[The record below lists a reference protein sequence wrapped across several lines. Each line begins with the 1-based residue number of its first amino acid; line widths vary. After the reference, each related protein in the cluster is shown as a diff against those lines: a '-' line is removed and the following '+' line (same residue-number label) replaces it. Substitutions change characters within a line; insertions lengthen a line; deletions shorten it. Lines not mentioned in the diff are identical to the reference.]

1 MSTEAKRLLDLAQ
14 KKEGARRRGVTETD
28 GVYSLM
34 GVSQEWVQRVLTIPP
49 IVLPAGTLD
58 SVDSLVSA
66 GGVDFL
72 PEVEV

>member
-1 MSTEAKRLLDLAQ
+1 MNTEAKRLQDLANR
-14 KKEGARRRGVTETD
+14 KEGARRRGVTETD

-34 GVSQEWVQRVLTIPP
+34 GVSQDWVQRVLTIPQ
-49 IVLPAGTLD
+49 IVLPAGTVD
-58 SVDSLVSA
+58 SVDSLVVA